1 MLGVVYIQFM
11 EMIKE
16 KFSEEVLDDLLDEPT
31 LSTGGAYT
39 SIGYYDHTDIIK
51 LVVALSK
58 KTDIPIDDLVEAF
71 GKYLFVALI
80 TKYPMLIEGKHD
92 SLGMLELVDSS
103 IHVEVHKLYPQAELP
118 EFSCERVGPD
128 ELRMEYRSKRPF
140 SILALGL
147 IRGCAEHFGEHLDI
161 QYQNFDA
168 DDLYET
174 HFEIKRLA

>member
-16 KFSEEVLDDLLDEPT
+16 KFSEDVLDDLLDEPS

-39 SIGYYDHTDIIK
+39 SVGYYDHTDIIK

-58 KTDIPIDDLVEAF
+58 KTDIPVDDLVEAF
-71 GKYLFVALI
+71 GKHLFAALI
-80 TKYPMLIEGKHD
+80 DKYPMLAEDKTD
-92 SLGMLELVDSS
+92 ALEMLESVDNS

-118 EFSCERVGPD
+118 EFKCIRLSDTKLQMV
-128 ELRMEYRSKRPF
+128 YRSKRPF

-147 IRGCAEHFGEHLDI
+147 IKGCAEHFGEQLTISHR
-161 QYQNFDA
+161 NA
-168 DDLYET
+168 DSDDMFET
-174 HFEIKRLA
+174 HFDIEKVA